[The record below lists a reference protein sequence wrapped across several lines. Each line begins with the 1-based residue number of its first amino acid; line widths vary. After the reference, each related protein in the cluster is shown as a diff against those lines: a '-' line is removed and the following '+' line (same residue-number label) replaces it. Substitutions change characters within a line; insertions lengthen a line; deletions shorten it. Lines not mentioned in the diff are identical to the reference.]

1 MVYRTSL
8 GLSTFG
14 LPVAGDMIS
23 SPPFC
28 HAFIILNVT
37 QKVNTRLKVF
47 SNFSSAEK
55 DRLLAVFSSKGE
67 RVGKVWVGTRL
78 AKRVAH
84 ACGLND
90 YREDAPFS
98 VFAFRLNRYGVLI

>member
-1 MVYRTSL
+1 MVICVIWACQQVGTTIPSL
-8 GLSTFG
+8 LGRMGFRNLSPKT
-14 LPVAGDMIS
+14 
-23 SPPFC
+23 
-28 HAFIILNVT
+28 
-37 QKVNTRLKVF
+37 
-47 SNFSSAEK
+47 SSAEK

-78 AKRVAH
+78 AQRVAH

-98 VFAFRLNRYGVLI
+98 VFAFRLNRDGVLI

>member
-1 MVYRTSL
+1 MVICVIWACPLVGMTH
-8 GLSTFG
+8 LS
-14 LPVAGDMIS
+14 PKI
-23 SPPFC
+23 
-28 HAFIILNVT
+28 
-37 QKVNTRLKVF
+37 
-47 SNFSSAEK
+47 SSAEK

-90 YREDAPFS
+90 DREDAPFS
-98 VFAFRLNRYGVLI
+98 VFALRLNRDGVLI

>member
-1 MVYRTSL
+1 MVIYVIWALQQVATVLTTAVCVLSL
-8 GLSTFG
+8 
-14 LPVAGDMIS
+14 
-23 SPPFC
+23 SPK
-28 HAFIILNVT
+28 T
-37 QKVNTRLKVF
+37 
-47 SNFSSAEK
+47 SSAEK

-78 AKRVAH
+78 AQRVAH

-98 VFAFRLNRYGVLI
+98 VFAFRLNRDGVLI